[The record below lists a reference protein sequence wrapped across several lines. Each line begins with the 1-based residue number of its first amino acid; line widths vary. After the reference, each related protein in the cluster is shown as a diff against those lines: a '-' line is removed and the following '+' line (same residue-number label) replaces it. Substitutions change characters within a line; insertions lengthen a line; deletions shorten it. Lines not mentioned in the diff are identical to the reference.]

1 MNAVQLALR
10 NLLWMRPR
18 TMGPLVAIALLLCA
32 LDLFAG
38 SRRTQLQRTEQQ
50 EAFAQGYG
58 QLAILPLGTGFGTD
72 AAAIRKLIGATAGV
86 TLVAPRTGPKG
97 EVLRFAAY
105 LARADDAGPA
115 QKLLEAGLRQARLH
129 AEVRR
134 GESLS
139 EHYNAV
145 REVADT
151 ELAAAALAMLA
162 LVGALTF
169 AVASVN
175 CVERRRELAVLR
187 AYGLPRGGLVTHV
200 VAEAAM
206 VGLGAI
212 VLAAAAG
219 SLVDWSI
226 RQCSWLRNAG
236 IAIELEP
243 GRLFVALGAVMA
255 VVCLAALRP
264 ALKAARTEV
273 TGGLRDCET

>member
-38 SRRTQLQRTEQQ
+38 SRRMQLQRTEQQ
-50 EAFAQGYG
+50 AAFAQDYG

-115 QKLLEAGLRQARLH
+115 QELLEAELRQARLH

-139 EHYNAV
+139 EHYIAV

-175 CVERRRELAVLR
+175 CVGRRRELAVLR

-212 VLAAAAG
+212 VLATAAG
-219 SLVDWSI
+219 SVVNWSI
-226 RQCSWLRNAG
+226 RQCSRLRNAG
-236 IAIELEP
+236 IAIELKP
-243 GRLFVALGAVMA
+243 GHLFVALAAVMA

-264 ALKAARTEV
+264 ALKGARTEV
-273 TGGLRDCET
+273 TIGLRDCET